1 MADMK
6 LTPQQQAV
14 VDNRGGTLLVSAAA
28 GSGKTKVLVDRVMA
42 RIQQEGQNIN
52 EFLIITFTN
61 AAAAELRGKIASA
74 IGKALAAQPE
84 NRHLQRQMNLMH
96 LAQIST
102 VHAFCGALIR
112 QYGYLLEVPS
122 DCAML
127 EDPRREEILSKLIS
141 DILEEAYETMTP
153 GFRLLADTS
162 VRMAALQRKVKL

>member
-1 MADMK
+1 
-6 LTPQQQAV
+6 
-14 VDNRGGTLLVSAAA
+14 
-28 GSGKTKVLVDRVMA
+28 MA

-52 EFLIITFTN
+52 EFSITFTN

-127 EDPRREEILSKLIS
+127 GEDPRREEILSKLIS

-153 GFRLLADTS
+153 GFRLLADTLGAGRS
-162 VRMAALQRKVKL
+162 DQSLEALIRSLFKDAQPAESGSGSAA